1 MSSWTFPLQFS
12 KSPCKLGPR
21 IESEFRSVKV
31 TFSFLISSLELQNI
45 SLQRCCFQHLE
56 IFYFIKI
63 PSSYIFNFFFVVA
76 AAYFVLKIK
85 WKWKSLSCAWL
96 FATPCPWNSPGQS
109 TGVVS
114 LSLLKGIFPTQ
125 ISCIVGIFFTN
136 WATGKPVLDK
146 KYIQIAL
153 IWK

>member
-1 MSSWTFPLQFS
+1 MSSWTFPLQFF

-31 TFSFLISSLELQNI
+31 TFFFLLASLELQNI

-96 FATPCPWNSPGQS
+96 FATPWTIQSMEFSKPEYWSGQPLPSPGDLPNPDLLHCSHILYQ
-109 TGVVS
+109 
-114 LSLLKGIFPTQ
+114 LSHREA
-125 ISCIVGIFFTN
+125 CVR
-136 WATGKPVLDK
+136 
-146 KYIQIAL
+146 
-153 IWK
+153 